1 MGSRYRS
8 ENKVKLN
15 VLVAEDDAFQ
25 SKDPLNMKGIAISDL
40 LNLCDFEVT
49 DCEDGIK
56 ARDELL
62 KVDNNFDMLL
72 IDVIMP
78 EMYISF

>member
-25 SKDPLNMKGIAISDL
+25 SIYFWSMKGIAISDL

-78 EMYISF
+78 EM